1 MHTQP
6 AGGFAPA
13 ARQRDPL
20 RLVGV
25 VVMAVVLVVSGGV
38 IAANASGG
46 DSLFPAKWDPRI
58 APIARQVEKLRGL
71 KFKHPVDVKFL
82 SVKEFEQ
89 EVGVD
94 ASQLTDE
101 DRTEMKQQEA
111 ALRAL
116 GLIDSDTD
124 MLKAVDTAQKSAVLA
139 LYDFNKKEILVRGSK
154 LDAQRRVTL
163 AHELTHVLQDQH
175 FNLNELQE
183 KAAESTTSDTSVFTG
198 LVEGDASRIEDLYLE
213 KLSAKDKAEH
223 ERLTASEG
231 ERVESE
237 SGDVPEIV
245 QFVFGAPY
253 AFGPANATVL
263 AEDGGNAAVNDALTG
278 PVPTSRMF
286 IQPGVVSKGQEVEE
300 PQIPAGATA
309 VGEDAAIGA
318 FDVYLLLASQIDAV
332 QALSAAD
339 GIAGGR
345 QTSFEKGK
353 RVCTRV
359 ELAADG
365 RDAATVARRA
375 LREWAKARPKEG
387 SVKVFDKELG
397 FEACDPGKVARA
409 PSDARF
415 RDAAEILATRS
426 AVTVEAVKNGLDG
439 PTARCVARLFV
450 ANADVRAVIR
460 QVGSG
465 QPNEQQQF
473 TITSAITSAAMTCRA
488 DSTAGLP

>member
-1 MHTQP
+1 MMHTQP

-13 ARQRDPL
+13 ARRRDPL

-58 APIARQVEKLRGL
+58 APIAKQVEKLRGL

-94 ASQLTDE
+94 ESQLTDE
-101 DRTEMKQQEA
+101 DRADMKQQERM
-111 ALRAL
+111 LRAI
-116 GLIDSDTD
+116 GWIDSDTD
-124 MLKAVDTAQKSAVLA
+124 LLKAIDTSQKSGVLA
-139 LYDFNKKEILVRGSK
+139 FYDPDRKEVFVRGSK

-175 FNLNELQE
+175 FDLNELQE
-183 KAAESTTSDTSVFTG
+183 KAAESRTSDSSVLRG
-198 LVEGDASRIEDLYLE
+198 LIEGDANRIEDLYLE
-213 KLSAKDKAEH
+213 KLPAKDKAEH
-223 ERLTASEG
+223 ERLIAAEG
-231 ERVESE
+231 KRVESE

-245 QFVFGAPY
+245 EFVFGAPY
-253 AFGPANATVL
+253 AFGPPNATVL
-263 AEDGGNAAVNDALTG
+263 AEAGGNAAINDALTG

-286 IQPGVVSKGQEVEE
+286 IQPGFVSKGVEVEE
-300 PQIPAGATA
+300 PQIPAGATP
-309 VGEDAAIGA
+309 VGEDAAMGA

-345 QTSFEKGK
+345 QTIFEKGK
-353 RVCTRV
+353 QVCTRV
-359 ELAADG
+359 ELAADS

-375 LREWAKARPKEG
+375 LREWAKARPKEA
-387 SVKVFDKELG
+387 SVKVFDQELG
-397 FEACDPGKVARA
+397 FEACDPGK
-409 PSDARF
+409 
-415 RDAAEILATRS
+415 
-426 AVTVEAVKNGLDG
+426 
-439 PTARCVARLFV
+439 
-450 ANADVRAVIR
+450 
-460 QVGSG
+460 
-465 QPNEQQQF
+465 
-473 TITSAITSAAMTCRA
+473 
-488 DSTAGLP
+488 